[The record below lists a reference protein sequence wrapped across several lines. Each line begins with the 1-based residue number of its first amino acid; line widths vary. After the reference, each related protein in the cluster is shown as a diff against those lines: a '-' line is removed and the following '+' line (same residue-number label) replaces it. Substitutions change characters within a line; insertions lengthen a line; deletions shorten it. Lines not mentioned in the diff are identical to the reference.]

1 MNSLIK
7 LAFVL
12 MVAGLMILLNI
23 SPVEIYNHLK
33 SYRPKKSRVS
43 IRQKVL
49 NVTQKRN
56 QKE

>member
-7 LAFVL
+7 IAFVL
-12 MVAGLMILLNI
+12 MVAGLMILLKI
-23 SPVEIYNHLK
+23 SPVEIFNYLR
-33 SYRPKKSRVS
+33 SYRPKKSRVC

-56 QKE
+56 